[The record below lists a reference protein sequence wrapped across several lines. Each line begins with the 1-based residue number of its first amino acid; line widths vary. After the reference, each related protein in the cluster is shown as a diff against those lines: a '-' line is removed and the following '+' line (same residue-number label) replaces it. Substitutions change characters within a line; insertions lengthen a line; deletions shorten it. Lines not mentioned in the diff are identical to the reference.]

1 MYMGQYCKRY
11 LICLVRYT
19 GIFISRFF
27 GLGVLKAINHS
38 IPKSIIQNNRG
49 FLAAISNWVP
59 VGLLENS
66 VFRYGVNP
74 SVEPLL
80 NLPIGAD
87 PTNADLLGYFASRH
101 SRQGHYLEIGVSV
114 GKTFWQMIN
123 SADQFDC
130 WAFDIEELNPVLMKE
145 LVLVSRVEWQTPF
158 SSIKKTPSS
167 FSTFLYE
174 KTRRQIHYICAD
186 VFDPHAW
193 SFLKDIPFNIVLS
206 DALHTPEALDFEW
219 EMLLK
224 ANCLSKD
231 ALLIIWD
238 DLDAEMR
245 HWFFR
250 KKSTMASQLHVP
262 INQIGTFYMN
272 GWLGSREFPHRFGCL
287 LKGFQYT

>member
-1 MYMGQYCKRY
+1 MGQYCKHY
-11 LICLVRYT
+11 FICLVRYT
-19 GIFISRFF
+19 SIFISRFF
-27 GLGVLKAINHS
+27 GFGVLNAVNHS

-49 FLAAISNWVP
+49 VLAAISNWVP

-74 SVEPLL
+74 NVEPLL
-80 NLPIGAD
+80 NLPISAD

-130 WAFDIEELNPVLMKE
+130 WEFDIEELNPVLMKE

-167 FSTFLYE
+167 FSTFLYK
-174 KTRRQIHYICAD
+174 KTGRQIHYICAD

-193 SFLKDIPFNIVLS
+193 SFLKDISFNIVLS

-219 EMLLK
+219 EMLTK

-231 ALLIIWD
+231 ALLIVWD

-245 HWFFR
+245 RWFFR
-250 KKSTMASQLHVP
+250 KKSTMAAQLHVP
-262 INQIGTFYMN
+262 INRIGTFYMN
-272 GWLGSREFPHRFGCL
+272 GWLGSRECPHRFGCL